1 MITGNVPLLGRKHIN
16 HNYDVKCNHLAMYHF
31 LGRYDLHW
39 FGLLCDECG
48 IIQSPMSMK
57 NILRNG
63 FWPGS
68 PCNINYLFDQEV
80 FRVWE
85 AFRMRM
91 PGSSE
96 SAFIK
101 ALEDISLLRGR
112 VIFIILVFVLVCG
125 KHYINIRYSMSLQIK
140 SFAIIM
146 IYMMFPQTRHR
157 FSVGAHPPPQK
168 LFAPPPQGHLAP
180 PPKVFAPRKLYIC

>member
-16 HNYDVKCNHLAMYHF
+16 HNYDVMYHF
-31 LGRYDLHW
+31 LGSYDLHW

-85 AFRMRM
+85 AFRKRM

-101 ALEDISLLRGR
+101 ALEDISLLREG
-112 VIFIILVFVLVCG
+112 
-125 KHYINIRYSMSLQIK
+125 
-140 SFAIIM
+140 
-146 IYMMFPQTRHR
+146 
-157 FSVGAHPPPQK
+157 
-168 LFAPPPQGHLAP
+168 
-180 PPKVFAPRKLYIC
+180 